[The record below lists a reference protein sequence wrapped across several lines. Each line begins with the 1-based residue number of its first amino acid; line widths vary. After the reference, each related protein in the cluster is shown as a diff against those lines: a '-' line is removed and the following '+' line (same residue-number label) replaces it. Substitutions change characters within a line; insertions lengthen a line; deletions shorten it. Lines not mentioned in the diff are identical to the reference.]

1 MRRLA
6 SWSLDRVVGAWL
18 AWFGL
23 IVAALAFDVMRHW
36 QTSAPAQRPVSAA
49 EPGKLDT
56 VGAAKT
62 AREPTVPEQH
72 TDFVYSIVV
81 DRMMLLKLAILVIGP
96 PTLLTA
102 LWLYSHRSMH
112 PGQRI

>member
-36 QTSAPAQRPVSAA
+36 QTSAPAQRPESAA
-49 EPGKLDT
+49 EPGKLDMI
-56 VGAAKT
+56 GAANT
-62 AREPTVPEQH
+62 ARQPTVPEQH
-72 TDFVYSIVV
+72 TDFVYSVVV
-81 DRMMLLKLAILVIGP
+81 DRMMLMKLAILVIGP
-96 PTLLTA
+96 PTLLTGA
-102 LWLYSHRSMH
+102 GLYSRRSTH
-112 PGQRI
+112 PAQRI